1 MAMVDLNIYIYTY
14 GYGRFKFQPTS
25 SSTSLGTTPSR
36 WYLRG
41 GLCRRLPRPQV
52 NSFSCWKPI
61 VCWSFFYS
69 GVLTMF
75 NVMLMCLLFL
85 ISSTII
91 IDSLDEISGEN
102 NEFPSVSGNHHLKG
116 PLGQNVP
123 GTDSRFHFHRF
134 QPPKHAEKYFQDN
147 RSMMFSPESPGFQL
161 FDFWGCQNVVMT
173 SGLEGP
179 RCTLHLD
186 VSWGPNCGSCPAP
199 KQGNHQ
205 NIA

>member
-1 MAMVDLNIYIYTY
+1 MAMVDLNIYIYTHMDMVDLNSNQLQVLHPLARHQV
-14 GYGRFKFQPTS
+14 GGTS
-25 SSTSLGTTPSR
+25 EVVCAEDCPG
-36 WYLRG
+36 LRLIHFLVG
-41 GLCRRLPRPQV
+41 NQLFADL
-52 NSFSCWKPI
+52 
-61 VCWSFFYS
+61 FFYS

-161 FDFWGCQNVVMT
+161 FDLWGCQNVVMT

-186 VSWGPNCGSCPAP
+186 VS
-199 KQGNHQ
+199 
-205 NIA
+205 